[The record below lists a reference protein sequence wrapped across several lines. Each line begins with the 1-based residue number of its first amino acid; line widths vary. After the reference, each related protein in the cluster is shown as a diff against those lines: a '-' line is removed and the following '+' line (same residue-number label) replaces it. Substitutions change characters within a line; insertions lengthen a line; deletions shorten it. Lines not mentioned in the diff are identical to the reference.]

1 MPILALALLIVIL
14 IVASVALVPFS
25 LVQRYRVGTSRQPA
39 RGWLAILNLFAIL
52 MSTVLFLGGA
62 LVTNFWVPRAFWYS
76 LAGLAAGSVLGF
88 VGLWLT
94 RWERSTTT
102 MHFTPN
108 RWLVL
113 GITLLVSARI
123 IYSLWRGWWT
133 SGLIEQPGAW
143 LAAIGIAES
152 LGAGGVVLGYYLVFW
167 LGVTGRIRRHRQRWP
182 V

>member
-14 IVASVALVPFS
+14 VIASVAIVPFS

-39 RGWLAILNLFAIL
+39 RAWLAILNLVAISI
-52 MSTVLFLGGA
+52 STVLFLGGA
-62 LVTNFWVPRAFWYS
+62 LVTNFWVPRSFVYS
-76 LAGLAAGSVLGF
+76 VAGLAAGGLLGF
-88 VGLWLT
+88 IGLWLT
-94 RWERSTTT
+94 RWERSSST

-123 IYSLWRGWWT
+123 LYSFWRAWWT
-133 SGLIEQPGAW
+133 SGMTEQPGSW

-167 LGVTGRIRRHRQRWP
+167 LGVFGRIRRRGRQA
-182 V
+182 